1 MDSRTLVTLA
11 ALCAGLSL
19 AAASAARADG
29 GLGAEHP
36 LSTSWL
42 SASPLLPEP
51 VDAPACRPDGPA
63 QRAAGAR
70 TAAKIAEIRALL
82 AAEAARSP
90 EAPEGFM
97 VLNNRGYNYG
107 ANAVVDPSLVEFEA
121 RRLAR

>member
-11 ALCAGLSL
+11 AFCAGLSL
-19 AAASAARADG
+19 AAAPAARADG
-29 GLGAEHP
+29 PGAEHP
-36 LSTSWL
+36 LSTAWL

-51 VDAPACRPDGPA
+51 LDAPACRPDGPA
-63 QRAAGAR
+63 ERAAGAR

-90 EAPEGFM
+90 ETPEGFM

-107 ANAVVDPSLVEFEA
+107 ASAVVDPSLVEFEA